1 MDVIALHQAG
11 FDNAVASLGTAF
23 TSGQAN
29 LLKRYTKEVYITY
42 DSDGA
47 GVRAALRA
55 IPILKEAGLHAKVVN
70 MQPHKDPDEFITSMG
85 KEAYEKRIEEA
96 ENGFLFEVRI
106 IENDYDLKDTDGN
119 VYKQPFA
126 DNESLITLN
135 AGDVVE
141 VTVNDPE
148 DEIMLLTD
156 VTLVSHAQPES
167 TTATTETAEGSDIQ

>member
-1 MDVIALHQAG
+1 MTIMLADIQ
-11 FDNAVASLGTAF
+11 
-23 TSGQAN
+23 
-29 LLKRYTKEVYITY
+29 YIV
-42 DSDGA
+42 SDGETT
-47 GVRAALRA
+47 V
-55 IPILKEAGLHAKVVN
+55 
-70 MQPHKDPDEFITSMG
+70 
-85 KEAYEKRIEEA
+85 Y
-96 ENGFLFEVRI
+96 
-106 IENDYDLKDTDGN
+106 LKDTDGN

-167 TTATTETAEGSDIQ
+167 TTATTETAEGSDNTIE

>member
-1 MDVIALHQAG
+1 MNIEKEYPFSNRQIWLDL
-11 FDNAVASLGTAF
+11 
-23 TSGQAN
+23 TSN
-29 LLKRYTKEVYITY
+29 LWNLFINGSIKQMYVMRGSHIVY
-42 DSDGA
+42 
-47 GVRAALRA
+47 
-55 IPILKEAGLHAKVVN
+55 
-70 MQPHKDPDEFITSMG
+70 
-85 KEAYEKRIEEA
+85 
-96 ENGFLFEVRI
+96 
-106 IENDYDLKDTDGN
+106 LKDTDGN

-167 TTATTETAEGSDIQ
+167 TTATTETAEGSDNTIE